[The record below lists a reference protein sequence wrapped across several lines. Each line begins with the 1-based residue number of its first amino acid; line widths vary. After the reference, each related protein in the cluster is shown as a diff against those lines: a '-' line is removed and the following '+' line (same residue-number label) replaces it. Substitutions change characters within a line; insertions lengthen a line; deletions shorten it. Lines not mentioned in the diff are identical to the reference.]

1 MSSRTIP
8 PLLWSIRADLY
19 REGGARSFGA
29 FLRKF
34 LFSPGFNYCVW
45 MRICGHLYSRPITR
59 YTLFIPALL
68 ALKGRSFKY
77 GIDIPYRTQIGSGF
91 YIGHFGGI
99 VVHPNVVIGNNCN
112 ISQGVTIGQTN
123 RGALAGTPVIGDNIF
138 IGPGA
143 KIIGNIRIGNNVAV
157 GANAV
162 VTKNVPDNAVVA
174 GVPARILSMQGSAS
188 YVEHTDYPAC

>member
-1 MSSRTIP
+1 M
-8 PLLWSIRADLY
+8 IRVDLY
-19 REGGARSFGA
+19 RDGGVSGFSA

-45 MRICGHLYSRPITR
+45 MRICGHFHAHPLTR
-59 YTLFIPALL
+59 YTLFLPSLL
-68 ALKGRSFKY
+68 ILKGCSIKY
-77 GIDIPYRTQIGSGF
+77 GIDIPYRTGVGHGF
-91 YIGHFGGI
+91 YVAHFGGI
-99 VVHPNVVIGNNCN
+99 VVNKRTVIGKNCN
-112 ISQGVTIGQTN
+112 ISQGVTIGQSN
-123 RGALAGTPVIGDNIF
+123 RGDRAGTPVIGDNVF

-143 KIIGNIRIGNNVAV
+143 VIIGNIKIGNNVAI

-188 YVEHTDYPAC
+188 YIDYIDYPIR